1 MVFGIVLE
9 NFQSS
14 SFVSLFENNRLV
26 GKGRNGPKWANLGK
40 TQSSARMLNVLAIWT
55 QSLGFAVSNIL
66 PNLNTLPN
74 SNSIRLNRWRGGNVN
89 LGVFTFRVIMRRYMF
104 YNSKMCFDVFHL
116 FRPLVLF
123 IFTFPGKTI
132 YTTPNP
138 IFLSLRS
145 YRVESTASR
154 PLCEV
159 KLHWAGL
166 VLRWVTTGELSGV
179 VSNFLTFC
187 SVMVRVAQRAQLLEL
202 RGVYLGQIKVS
213 ESTFLI
219 QRGVIEYGSNEY
231 DVDFG
236 TCLGGIWTFW
246 RFCETSTF
254 KGIYWP
260 VPQLG

>member
-1 MVFGIVLE
+1 M
-9 NFQSS
+9 N
-14 SFVSLFENNRLV
+14 
-26 GKGRNGPKWANLGK
+26 NLGK
-40 TQSSARMLNVLAIWT
+40 LWFLELFWRISKVQVLFPYSKIIDWLERVEMGQKGQTLAKPGKMQSSARMLNVLAIWT
-55 QSLGFAVSNIL
+55 QPLGFAVSNIL
-66 PNLNTLPN
+66 ANLNTLPN

-116 FRPLVLF
+116 FRPLLLF

-132 YTTPNP
+132 YTPRNP

-202 RGVYLGQIKVS
+202 
-213 ESTFLI
+213 
-219 QRGVIEYGSNEY
+219 QRGISQS
-231 DVDFG
+231 DQ
-236 TCLGGIWTFW
+236 
-246 RFCETSTF
+246 S
-254 KGIYWP
+254 
-260 VPQLG
+260 Q